1 MPRRRK
7 KSNSSK
13 SKGNSKNKV
22 EESGIEKFGQ
32 DEVDAF
38 HSKRE
43 YVAIDTKKDQEESSE
58 DEAVMG
64 LNDESDSSSSSSSS
78 SSEEEEEEQ
87 REEPVDIRTGV
98 ESEDDDDSSSSSSSF
113 SEEEEEEED
122 EETLGRRA
130 IGWGTKRKTFYAS
143 DEEEVAEDSDD
154 EKLQVE
160 EAKRQQKMRAKTTK
174 DVDFEIDESDEDEN
188 EKDEDEEIEKIER
201 DPSLVSAEEKLARL
215 RNEAPEL
222 LALLSDF
229 GEKSSELRNTIRPV
243 LSKVKNGELAT
254 ESGVDYLEVKH
265 QLLLN
270 YCINLTFYL
279 YLRARGQSVSNHPV
293 IKQLVRGVHLP
304 RSWIQAWNIIYH
316 SLIS

>member
-1 MPRRRK
+1 MKMPRRRK
-7 KSNSSK
+7 KSNSK
-13 SKGNSKNKV
+13 SKGNAKNKKV

-78 SSEEEEEEQ
+78 EEEEEEQ

-98 ESEDDDDSSSSSSSF
+98 ESEDDDDSSSSSSS
-113 SEEEEEEED
+113 SEEEEDED

-130 IGWGTKRKTFYAS
+130 VGWGTKRKTFYAS

-304 RSWIQAWNIIYH
+304 RS
-316 SLIS
+316 